1 MMMINTQQGGLG
13 SLQMP
18 SQTAPQQQLGSM
30 AGAPAARLAAPKSPQ
45 QAAAEQIVESDVPKE
60 LEALLKERK
69 AMELL
74 ASAQR
79 DKQAQQPVQPQTI
92 KSQVEGGISSLMQS
106 LMPGM
111 AQRGR
116 QVQVAQ
122 NRRMMGMAGGG
133 IVGMAEGGPTLGA
146 VSPKA
151 ADPQDVKRLA
161 DLYRQAQASMDAA
174 TDPTA
179 KAAVQQRLNDLKTQM
194 GDQLPFVMQYID
206 STKGIIEPR
215 TEMAEGGIVG
225 FQNRGFVDTDA
236 IDMERLLN
244 AVAFV
249 ESRNDPDAVSPAGAR
264 GTYQIM
270 PATARQP
277 GFGVPSINLDTAS
290 EGQQRQFADSYLRAL
305 IARFDGD
312 VNKALAAYNFGV
324 GSVSRGEELPR
335 ETREYVP
342 KVADAYAG
350 MSTTSEGVDRL
361 LNLDELSEER
371 QQVEVEAPRERPM
384 TPEERRASL
393 AANPD
398 RIDNIIGNYIE
409 NYVKENPVETA
420 ATLATLPLGG
430 GLAMGAGRMGL
441 GALSRFAPR
450 AGSTLSKLFT
460 KPNPNVIRGSGFTMR
475 PPGQGLRA
483 FSPTRT
489 GATLGA
495 TTLGVKGLY
504 DRMTDGEN
512 EEVAPAPR
520 EPTPQEM
527 LGSAVFQTTEGRPT
541 AMFKAGEARRPEERG
556 LMSRIGSA
564 LTSDR
569 AGAIAN
575 ALSKLSYAGGATEG
589 YMGQKLQAGLQAE
602 KAAAD
607 KVRLQEE
614 AIGADLARSEATLE
628 AARLRA
634 QQQENKETRELLAN
648 YFARTGEYRQDLA
661 NDLGVDITDLTNE
674 QLSANQGRMAQK
686 YLQNLNTLSSFT
698 GATGQSGV
706 NVTPAMLAADEALG
720 INNA

>member
-1 MMMINTQQGGLG
+1 MINAQQGGLG
-13 SLQMP
+13 ALQP
-18 SQTAPQQQLGSM
+18 APQQQLGSM

-161 DLYRQAQASMDAA
+161 DLYRQMQASMDAA

-179 KAAVQQRLNDLKTQM
+179 KANVQQRLNDLKTQM
-194 GDQLPFVMQYID
+194 GDQLPFVMQYLD
-206 STKGIIEPR
+206 STKGTIEPR

-225 FQNRGFVDTDA
+225 YNSRGYVDSLAAALEAEGITDPV
-236 IDMERLLN
+236 
-244 AVAFV
+244 AVELIRSIYGQ
-249 ESRNDPDAVSPAGAR
+249 ESSSGRNTGPSPAGAR
-264 GTYQIM
+264 GPMQVM
-270 PATARQP
+270 PATFVEMMGP
-277 GFGVPSINLDTAS
+277 D
-290 EGQQRQFADSYLRAL
+290 ADIDDPMTNLRAGSRYAQQML
-305 IARFDGD
+305 RRAGGD
-312 VNKALAAYNFGV
+312 PRLAAAGYYGGPGGMDKLRAGRDTQAPQEDFP
-324 GSVSRGEELPR
+324 SVS
-335 ETREYVP
+335 EY
-342 KVADAYAG
+342 ADEVTAR
-350 MSTTSEGVDRL
+350 MRTTPEGVERL
-361 LNLDELSEER
+361 LNLNELSEER

-384 TPEERRASL
+384 TPEERRTSL

-398 RIDNIIGNYIE
+398 RIDNVIGNYIE
-409 NYVKENPVETA
+409 NYVKENPIETA
-420 ATLATLPLGG
+420 ATLAMLPLGG

-450 AGSTLSKLFT
+450 AGSTLSKFFT

-504 DRMTDGEN
+504 DRMTDGED

-614 AIGADLARSEATLE
+614 AIEADLARSEATLE
-628 AARLRA
+628 AARQTQLAKQRA
-634 QQQENKETRELLAN
+634 DLVDALGKYEGTAAYMQALNARVEAGEDPAA
-648 YFARTGEYRQDLA
+648 ARTAIMQEKIAEIMPL
-661 NDLGVDITDLTNE
+661 L
-674 QLSANQGRMAQK
+674 
-686 YLQNLNTLSSFT
+686 
-698 GATGQSGV
+698 TGQGGLTQMTGLTELPEGV
-706 NVTPAMLAADEALG
+706 TVTRKG
-720 INNA
+720 